1 MLLSVSLIAIIKFRM
16 ILLIFYICVIGEVP
30 YILCKCCYRQY
41 DLYCDK
47 SYIILCKDE
56 RVKNL
61 WIRLLKVFSIIV
73 TLIDSYI
80 LYINSLICIYLLIN
94 LQ

>member
-56 RVKNL
+56 RVKKFVDSF
-61 WIRLLKVFSIIV
+61 IKSI
-73 TLIDSYI
+73 LDYSHF
-80 LYINSLICIYLLIN
+80 N
-94 LQ
+94 